1 MEEAPP
7 PLPPAEPPPV
17 LRTSEE
23 ADAMMLAAVHPYCH
37 EALVEISQTEF
48 ESFLRDGF
56 YFEEDTLE
64 ELLFDEVVEVNREL
78 DPMKSFPT

>member
-23 ADAMMLAAVHPYCH
+23 TDAMILAAVHPYGH
-37 EALVEISQTEF
+37 EELLDISRTGF
-48 ESFLRDGF
+48 ESFVRDGF
-56 YFEEDTLE
+56 YLKV
-64 ELLFDEVVEVNREL
+64 LDEVAKVCGEKFSRVSGSSE
-78 DPMKSFPT
+78 S